1 MATFRLFC
9 LGNLFTEKELKRT
22 MARKILFAE
31 MILTIVIVLLGFLSA
46 EVLGV
51 EEYIFYQFCTNQN
64 PMHAKTMAAYTRN
77 ISLKDPTLVDTF
89 IKIASVLIFQAL
101 VVGELVIYIKIIYNL
116 WKHNKTFHQEGVISL
131 QDRKHRNHKNVIT
144 LKGQILSFLVEII
157 GSSLTIA
164 FLALSSNDGPSHMPI
179 IMTFIHTIISLS
191 QFISSHDLKQ
201 HVKQSL
207 GY

>member
-1 MATFRLFC
+1 
-9 LGNLFTEKELKRT
+9 

-46 EVLGV
+46 EFLGV

-131 QDRKHRNHKNVIT
+131 QDRKHRNH
-144 LKGQILSFLVEII
+144 
-157 GSSLTIA
+157 
-164 FLALSSNDGPSHMPI
+164 
-179 IMTFIHTIISLS
+179 
-191 QFISSHDLKQ
+191 
-201 HVKQSL
+201 
-207 GY
+207 